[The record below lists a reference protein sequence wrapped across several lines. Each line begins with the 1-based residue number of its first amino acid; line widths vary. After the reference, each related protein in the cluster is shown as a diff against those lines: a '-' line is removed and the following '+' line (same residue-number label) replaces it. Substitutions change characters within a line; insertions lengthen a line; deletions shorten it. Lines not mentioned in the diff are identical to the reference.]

1 MVAAHITRN
10 RYFYYYGLLV
20 LCFALPL
27 FSRLYTLAIPVPLNP
42 DEAQWTVSARRI
54 LDDPIVWRSN
64 DLTTSGPLNAL
75 VISWPYLFGL
85 VPSIFTSRLTG
96 LLLQS
101 GALLGVASLIRPVD
115 MIGPGTAAVLSIVT
129 FLSLTTAGDYV
140 HYSSELVSLVLIV
153 VFCVAFV
160 GLDEARRSAARWAL
174 CGLIATSLPLAKMQS
189 APFCLLFHA
198 VCAGRLLFDLRQGRV
213 SWGQVLA
220 YMAGGAL
227 PVLAL
232 IAPLFLVGE
241 QQAVLTGYFGL
252 GSNYFGTRGFDIFR
266 NIAPLILVMAAF
278 MAVVFAPRRD
288 FTQARWDVLLLS
300 FGLWLATFLSI
311 WLPGRNFPHYRQY
324 AFVALPLAVVLAQ
337 RSLPPVERSLRALI
351 PLLAPVVATI
361 IYKLPAPPQPEVADA
376 KLESA
381 FASDNAAGRSRPL
394 FAWAGVTSKDS
405 LLMWGWQPA
414 LTAYAGLKSADR
426 ASHAE
431 YLIRPNNGRDYFRE
445 RLLRDLSHAGNP
457 PLILD
462 TVRPGYF
469 FTNFPD
475 YRPETSDLR
484 SFPALYDIVVKDYNQ
499 IGGVVDANCPAVYL
513 RRDLVDAW
521 RRIEIPLRGS
531 AAALVDG
538 SVTENCGDWWAPD
551 KTADAAPDLVLDQPE
566 PVRELWILA
575 SRGGPTRDR
584 GTTRVRVRFITP
596 TGDEIEQVAH
606 LFDYPQWTVISNP
619 DGRAISHVT
628 IETLDYVG
636 AGPALNEVKAFRTK
650 SGG

>member
-1 MVAAHITRN
+1 MVVAHVTRN
-10 RYFYYYGLLV
+10 RYYYYALLV

-27 FSRLYTLAIPVPLNP
+27 LSRIYALHIPVSINP

-54 LDDPIVWRSN
+54 LDDPIIWRSN
-64 DLTTSGPLNAL
+64 DLQTSGPLNAL
-75 VISWPYLFGL
+75 IISWPYLFGF

-101 GALLGVASLIRPVD
+101 GALLGIASLIRPVD
-115 MIGPGTAAVLSIVT
+115 LIGPGTAAVVSIAT
-129 FLSLTTAGDYV
+129 FLALTTAADYL
-140 HYSSELVSLVLIV
+140 HYSSEQLSLVLIV
-153 VFCVAFV
+153 FFCVVFV
-160 GLDEARRSAARWAL
+160 GLDGAHKSAARWAL
-174 CGLIATSLPLAKMQS
+174 CGLVATSLPLAKMQS

-198 VCAGRLLFDLRQGRV
+198 VCAGRLLFDLRRGRV
-213 SWGQVLA
+213 SWGQVFA

-227 PVLAL
+227 PVLVL

-252 GSNYFGTRGFDIFR
+252 ASNYFGTRGFDIFR

-278 MAVVFAPRRD
+278 MAAVFVPRRD
-288 FTQARWDVLLLS
+288 FTQARWDLLLLS
-300 FGLWLATFLSI
+300 FGLWVATFFSM

-337 RSLPPVERSLRALI
+337 RSLPPVERRLRALI

-361 IYKLPAPPQPEVADA
+361 IYKLPAPSQPGVADA
-376 KLESA
+376 ALESA
-381 FASDNAAGRSRPL
+381 FASKDPAGRSRPL

-405 LLMWGWQPA
+405 MLMWGWEPG
-414 LTAYAGLKSADR
+414 LIAYSGLKSADR
-426 ASHAE
+426 AAIAE
-431 YLIRPNNGRDYFRE
+431 YLIRPNAGRDYFRQ
-445 RLLRDLSHAGNP
+445 RLLRDLGRDGNP

-462 TVRPGYF
+462 TARPEYF
-469 FTNFPD
+469 FTNYPG
-475 YRPETSDLR
+475 YKSETSDLR
-484 SFPALYDIVVKDYNQ
+484 SFPELYDIVVKGYDQ
-499 IGGVVDANCPAVYL
+499 IGGLGNAKCPAVYL
-513 RRDLVDAW
+513 RRDLAGAW
-521 RRIEIPLRGS
+521 RSAEIPLRGP

-538 SVTENCGDWWAPD
+538 SLTENCGDWWAPD
-551 KTADAAPDLVLDQPE
+551 KAADAAPDLVLDQPE

-584 GTTRVRVRFITP
+584 GTTRVRVRFVTS
-596 TGDEIEQVAH
+596 TGEEIEQVAH
-606 LFDYPQWTVISNP
+606 LFDYPLWTVISNP

-628 IETLDYVG
+628 IDTLDYVG
-636 AGPALNEVKAFRTK
+636 AGPALNEVKAFRTQS

>member
-1 MVAAHITRN
+1 MVVAHITRN
-10 RYFYYYGLLV
+10 RYYYYGLLA

-27 FSRLYTLAIPVPLNP
+27 FSRLYTLALPVAINP

-54 LDDPIVWRSN
+54 LDDPIIWRSN
-64 DLTTSGPLNAL
+64 DLQTSGPLNAL

-85 VPSIFTSRLTG
+85 VPSLFTSRLTG

-115 MIGPGTAAVLSIVT
+115 LIGPGTAAVLSVAA
-129 FLSLTTAGDYV
+129 FFSLTTAANYL
-140 HYSSELVSLVLIV
+140 HYSSELLSLVLIV
-153 VFCVAFV
+153 FFCVAFV
-160 GLDEARRSAARWAL
+160 GLDGARRSAWRWAL
-174 CGLIATSLPLAKMQS
+174 CGLVATSLPLAKMQS

-198 VCAGRLLFDLRQGRV
+198 VCAGRLLFDLRQGRA
-213 SWGQVLA
+213 SWTQAFAYLA
-220 YMAGGAL
+220 GSAL

-252 GSNYFGTRGFDIFR
+252 ASNYFGTRGFDIFR
-266 NIAPLILVMAAF
+266 NIAPLILVMAAL
-278 MAVVFAPRRD
+278 MAAVFVPRGD
-288 FTQARWDVLLLS
+288 FNRARCDLLLLS

-311 WLPGRNFPHYRQY
+311 WLPGRNFEHYRQY

-337 RSLPPVERSLRALI
+337 RSLPPVERGLRALI

-361 IYKLPAPPQPEVADA
+361 IYRLPAPPQWVVGDA
-376 KLESA
+376 ALGSA
-381 FASDNAAGRSRPL
+381 FASKDPAGRSRPL
-394 FAWAGVTSKDS
+394 FAWTGVTSKDS
-405 LLMWGWQPA
+405 LLMWGWEPG
-414 LTAYAGLKSADR
+414 LTAYSGLKSADR

-431 YLIRPNNGRDYFRE
+431 YLIRPNVGRDYFRD
-445 RLLRDLSHAGNP
+445 RLLRDLSRAGNP

-469 FTNFPD
+469 FANYPD

-484 SFPALYDIVVKDYNQ
+484 SFPALYDIVVKGYDQ
-499 IGGVVDANCPAVYL
+499 IGGLANVDCAAVYL

-521 RRIEIPLRGS
+521 RRVEIPLRGA

-538 SVTENCGDWWAPD
+538 SVTENCGDWWTPD
-551 KTADAAPDLVLDQPE
+551 KAADGAPDLVLDQPE

-584 GTTRVRVRFITP
+584 GTTRVRVRFITS

-606 LFDYPQWTVISNP
+606 LFDYPLWTVISNP
-619 DGRAISHVT
+619 DGRAISHLT
-628 IETLDYVG
+628 IDTLDYVG
-636 AGPALNEVKAFRTK
+636 AGPALNEVKAFRTQ
-650 SGG
+650 SGGG